1 VHICF
6 SFTIQIYF
14 VSGKGLQPTQN
25 KCRQVTHS
33 DLIWIPFRRHA
44 AQDSFLYYGLFLN
57 RLRTWPTKQV
67 CVLTLLFLIVSQPRG
82 LRCASM
88 ALVLDIT
95 GHFSEN
101 GHLNRNTLG
110 FLISLKAQLPSE
122 HFFGHRCLRM
132 FQLLAHSLQKP
143 ELQLEHFTGCLSNP
157 MQIKHISLSESK
169 SHLFTIRSTNSY
181 NTGYSFSLSIDRF
194 ILS

>member
-6 SFTIQIYF
+6 SFAIQIYV

-33 DLIWIPFRRHA
+33 DFIWIPFRRHA
-44 AQDSFLYYGLFLN
+44 AQDWFLDYGLFWS

-67 CVLTLLFLIVSQPRG
+67 CVLTWLFLIISHPRG

-88 ALVLDIT
+88 ASVFDIT

-101 GHLNRNTLG
+101 GHLNRNILG
-110 FLISLKAQLPSE
+110 FLTSLKDQLPSE
-122 HFFGHRCLRM
+122 HFFGHRCLRI

-143 ELQLEHFTGCLSNP
+143 ELQFEHFTGCLSNP
-157 MQIKHISLSESK
+157 IQIKHVSLSESK
-169 SHLFTIRSTNSY
+169 SYLLTSS
-181 NTGYSFSLSIDRF
+181 SVS
-194 ILS
+194 